1 MTRSPATTPDAART
15 GILLCAASAL
25 GYGAMPIIGKAAYAA
40 EAGEL
45 ALLTVRF
52 GIAALLL
59 WALVAWRRSE
69 TRLEWG
75 LMARGMALGA
85 VAFAGEAYLYMSAV
99 RRIDA
104 GLAALLVYIYPS
116 LVTAAAIA
124 LGRERADARRWIA
137 LGGASIGVVLVL
149 AGGGLGAGVD
159 PIGIAMAITTGFSY
173 AGFVLVSAPVT
184 RRLAPLPFAASI
196 STGAF
201 LSLATVAVVLG
212 GLGPTGG
219 AAGVGWAAALAVLC
233 TVGPMALFFAGLS
246 RVGPS
251 TAAIASTIEPA
262 VTVLLGALTLGET
275 LGPAQAAGGALVLS
289 AVLVLQAP
297 PPQALRERVGALRE
311 ARPRLLVRLPRL
323 ARADA

>member
-1 MTRSPATTPDAART
+1 MNRSAPLTPPAART
-15 GILLCAASAL
+15 GIALCATSAV
-25 GYGAMPIIGKAAYAA
+25 GYATMPVLAKAAYAA
-40 EAGEL
+40 GAGEL

-52 GIAALLL
+52 GLAAVLL
-59 WALVAWRRSE
+59 WAIVAWRRPSVD
-69 TRLEWG
+69 WG
-75 LMARGMALGA
+75 LMAKGLVLGA
-85 VAFAGEAYLYMSAV
+85 VAFAGEAYLYLSAV

-104 GLAALLVYIYPS
+104 GLAALLVYVYPS

-149 AGGGLGAGVD
+149 AGGGLGDGVD
-159 PIGIAMAITTGFSY
+159 PVGIGMAITTGFSY
-173 AGFVLVSAPVT
+173 AAFVLISEPVT

-196 STGAF
+196 CTGAF
-201 LSLATVAVVLG
+201 LSLATVGVVLG

-219 AAGVGWAAALAVLC
+219 AAGLGCAAALAVVC

-262 VTVLLGALTLGET
+262 VTVLLSALVLRET
-275 LGPAQAAGGALVLS
+275 LGTTQAIGGALVLS

-297 PPQALRERVGALRE
+297 PLPVLRRRPAAEPVTQAG
-311 ARPRLLVRLPRL
+311 
-323 ARADA
+323 

>member
-1 MTRSPATTPDAART
+1 
-15 GILLCAASAL
+15 
-25 GYGAMPIIGKAAYAA
+25 MPILGKAAFADGV
-40 EAGEL
+40 GEL

-52 GIAALLL
+52 GLAALLL

-69 TRLEWG
+69 TRLDWG

-85 VAFAGEAYLYMSAV
+85 VAFAGEAYLYMAAV

-104 GLAALLVYIYPS
+104 GLAALLVYVYPS

-124 LGRERADARRWIA
+124 LGRERADSRRWIA

-159 PIGIAMAITTGFSY
+159 PLGIAMAITTGFSY
-173 AGFVLVSAPVT
+173 ATFVLISEPVT

-219 AAGVGWAAALAVLC
+219 ASGLGWAAALAVLC

-262 VTVLLGALTLGET
+262 VTVLLGALTLGEM
-275 LGPAQAAGGALVLS
+275 LGTAQAVGGALVLS

-297 PPQALRERVGALRE
+297 PPQTLLARVGGLLK
-311 ARPRLLVRLPRL
+311 ARPRILVRLPRL
-323 ARADA
+323 ARAEG

>member
-1 MTRSPATTPDAART
+1 MNASAPLTTAAART
-15 GILLCAASAL
+15 GIALCATSAV
-25 GYGAMPIIGKAAYAA
+25 GYATMPVLAKAAYAVG
-40 EAGEL
+40 AGEL

-52 GIAALLL
+52 GVAAVLL
-59 WALVAWRRSE
+59 WAMVAWSRPS
-69 TRLEWG
+69 LDWA
-75 LMARGMALGA
+75 LMAKGFALGA
-85 VAFAGEAYLYMSAV
+85 VALAGEAYLYLSAV
-99 RRIDA
+99 HRIDA
-104 GLAALLVYIYPS
+104 GLAALLVYVYPS

-124 LGRERADARRWIA
+124 LGRERADGRKWIA

-149 AGGGLGAGVD
+149 AGGGLGADVD

-173 AGFVLVSAPVT
+173 AGFVLISEPVT

-201 LSLATVAVVLG
+201 ASVATVAVVLG
-212 GLGPTGG
+212 GVGPTGG
-219 AAGVGWAAALAVLC
+219 TTGLAWGAGLAVLC

-262 VTVLLGALTLGET
+262 VTVLLGALVLGEM
-275 LGPAQAAGGALVLS
+275 LGTAQAVGGALVLS

-297 PPQALRERVGALRE
+297 PLPQLRRRTAVEPVTQAG
-311 ARPRLLVRLPRL
+311 
-323 ARADA
+323 